1 MLVEQFRVD
10 SPSVRYEEGAITS
23 TYAYQHTEVERSEA
37 DGSWVVRP
45 RVENY
50 EFRTDTRVP
59 KLG

>member
-1 MLVEQFRVD
+1 MLVEQFRVE
-10 SPSVRYEEGAITS
+10 SPSVQYGEDAITS
-23 TYAYQHTEVERSEA
+23 TYAYQYTDVERSEA